1 MWVDE
6 ATTVS
11 IVACCGCSLSTFS
24 TSSYFD
30 VSVVYVFINPLMS
43 INKTCALAVISLSYS
58 EQDIY
63 SILCMYCASLRPPP
77 SKSVNYLGTF
87 LVFWSITRFYTTDYC
102 C

>member
-11 IVACCGCSLSTFS
+11 VVVCGCSLSTFS

-30 VSVVYVFINPLMS
+30 VNSIVYVFINPLMS
-43 INKTCALAVISLSYS
+43 LNNTCTLAVISLSYS

-63 SILCMYCASLRPPP
+63 SIICMYCASLRPSS

-87 LVFWSITRFYTTDYC
+87 LVLW
-102 C
+102 